1 MNSFDENFL
10 KAIEDHGFAVVD
22 GFLSDETALEIAAN
36 LHRLREDQHF
46 KKAGIGRVEDYQIDQ
61 SQRGD
66 YILWIDPESP
76 EGAVAEA
83 IEGFHVLKQVLNRSF
98 YLGIDNFECHYV
110 HYPIG
115 THYLKHV
122 DRHKSGSPRV
132 VSFVLY
138 LNENWKAED
147 GGELRIYKRDGTTE
161 DIRPQAGRLA
171 VFMSEMEHEVLIT
184 HRIRNSITGWMR
196 QREF

>member
-1 MNSFDENFL
+1 MNSFSEIFL
-10 KAIEDHGFAVVD
+10 DQMEEQGFAIID
-22 GFLSDETALEIAAN
+22 GFIADDRALEIASI
-36 LHRLREDQHF
+36 LDDLRENQQF
-46 KKAGIGRVEDYQIDQ
+46 KKAGIGRVEDYQIDKA
-61 SQRGD
+61 QRGD
-66 YILWIDPESP
+66 YILWIDPENP

-83 IEGFHVLKQVLNRSF
+83 IEGFHTLKQVLNRSL
-98 YLGIDNFECHYV
+98 YLGIDHFECHYV
-110 HYPIG
+110 HYPVG

-138 LNENWKAED
+138 LNENWKEED
-147 GGELRIYKRDGTTE
+147 GGELRIYKRDGSTA
-161 DIRPQAGRLA
+161 DILPLLGRMV
-171 VFMSEMEHEVLIT
+171 VFLSEMEHEVRTT